1 MFQTVKKA
9 IEKFLKRYNKIEK
22 DGSIDYWYVEE
33 VKKPLVDW
41 IASLI
46 LTSIPII
53 LVIVCFY
60 TNIKAIQYGIGA
72 AIAWWLVIEFIKDI
86 KRC

>member
-1 MFQTVKKA
+1 MIQNIKKA
-9 IEKFLKRYNKIEK
+9 IEKFLKHNNKIEK

-33 VKKPLVDW
+33 VKKPLIDW
-41 IASLI
+41 IASLV

-53 LVIVCFY
+53 LVLLCFQPSV
-60 TNIKAIQYGIGA
+60 KAVQWGIGA
-72 AIAWWLVIEFIKDI
+72 AIFWWLLIELIKDI